1 MPISSSP
8 HNMRADRSFPT
19 PDLSD
24 YLFSER
30 ISSEAPQANVD
41 CLAYGTPHP
50 DTLKYPNHILV
61 YVSNEEPDK
70 TGKKFIT
77 LYYAADRENQD
88 TYNFVFQG
96 FAGGGKYKTITRNY
110 LIRRDDWEANGSLSG
125 DLPDI
130 SPGDPDPQATTD
142 TRFENYVYFGDSMQT
157 TGSQELDSVYVMVT
171 RMFRIHCVLTGS
183 EFDSNTGNTYEY
195 SEAVFLTDA
204 STAEIDAILGATV
217 SGEHRTRQAINCDWM
232 VVRQRVHLD
241 VGFSRSYYT
250 YKPYYWPPVLQG
262 LYTFP
267 WNHENGSIVAI
278 SNVNLFKRDAYN
290 GLTKMRIQESFVA
303 SSSDP
308 SDPDDPMIPHA
319 IRHDGYKFN
328 VSIPACLHGGFNTF
342 ESYGSGPVTG
352 SFEIVHPATHYTDW
366 PASLVIEST
375 ASPYKGGYILRKVTA
390 YRPETPSSPSYVL

>member
-1 MPISSSP
+1 
-8 HNMRADRSFPT
+8 MRADRSFPT

-130 SPGDPDPQATTD
+130 SPGDPDPQAATD

-204 STAEIDAILGATV
+204 STAEIDAVLGVTV

-241 VGFSRSYYT
+241 TDYSRTYT
-250 YKPYYWPPVLQG
+250 TYRNMYWPPVLG
-262 LYTFP
+262 SLDAPFV
-267 WNHENGSIVAI
+267 WNHEAGYIVKVCQNRTF
-278 SNVNLFKRDAYN
+278 SKNAYN
-290 GLTKMRIQESFVA
+290 GPTRMDVQESYH
-303 SSSDP
+303 SSAP
-308 SDPDDPMIPHA
+308 SLDTPSIMSPTPHQY
-319 IRHDGYKFN
+319 DGYKMN
-328 VSIPACLHGGFNTF
+328 INIPPCLHGNITSF
-342 ESYGSGPVTG
+342 ENFGSGPVTG
-352 SFEIVHPATHYTDW
+352 SNTVTTSATNYVSW
-366 PASLVIEST
+366 PSSILVEDSVT
-375 ASPYKGGYILRKVTA
+375 PYKGGYLRRRVTA
-390 YRPETPSSPSYVL
+390 YKPQ

>member
-77 LYYAADRENQD
+77 LYYAADRQNQD

-130 SPGDPDPQATTD
+130 SPGDPDPQAATD
-142 TRFENYVYFGDSMQT
+142 ARFENYVYFGDSMQT

-171 RMFRIHCVLTGS
+171 RMFRIHCVLRGS
-183 EFDSNTGNTYEY
+183 EFDSDTGKTYEY
-195 SEAVFLTDA
+195 SEAVFLQSA
-204 STAEIDAILGATV
+204 SGSTISSVLGSV
-217 SGEHRTRQAINCDWM
+217 QEGEHRTKQSINCDWM

-241 VGFSRSYYT
+241 TTFSRTYYT
-250 YKPYYWPPVLQG
+250 YRSMYWPPVLDGYQI
-262 LYTFP
+262 YP
-267 WNHENGSIVAI
+267 WADNTGSVVKY
-278 SNVNLFKRDAYN
+278 SVNYLWARSSYN
-290 GLTKMRIQESFVA
+290 GLTKMKVVETFV
-303 SSSDP
+303 SNSSDDALGDEIMAP
-308 SDPDDPMIPHA
+308 RA
-319 IRHDGYKFN
+319 IRYNGFR
-328 VSIPACLHGGFNTF
+328 VSLNIPACLHPTLDISESDPDNAGQTYTF
-342 ESYGSGPVTG
+342 HGTNYTNWPGSIEIERSY
-352 SFEIVHPATHYTDW
+352 
-366 PASLVIEST
+366 
-375 ASPYKGGYILRKVTA
+375 SPYKGGYIKRVVTA
-390 YRPETPSSPSYVL
+390 YKPTID